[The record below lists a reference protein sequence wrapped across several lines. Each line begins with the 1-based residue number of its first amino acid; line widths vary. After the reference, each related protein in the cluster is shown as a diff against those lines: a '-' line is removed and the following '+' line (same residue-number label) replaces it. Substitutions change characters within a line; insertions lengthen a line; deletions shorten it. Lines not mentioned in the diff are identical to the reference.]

1 MGMDTA
7 EARRVLADRLA
18 RYRAL
23 PYAQL
28 VVKIDHVECEQIGE
42 PGTNF
47 WQMEFQVVWD
57 NQLNGNVR
65 VLGSIDDGGWR
76 AFAPLTDDFL
86 KAPNGEFVG
95 E

>member
-1 MGMDTA
+1 MDTA
-7 EARRVLADRLA
+7 EARRILAECLA

-23 PYAQL
+23 SYAQL
-28 VVKIDHVECEQIGE
+28 VAKIDHVECEQIGE
-42 PGTNF
+42 PGRKF

-57 NQLNGNVR
+57 SQPNGDVR

-76 AFAPLTDDFL
+76 AFTPLTDDFV
-86 KAPNGEFVG
+86 KASNGEFVG